1 MHNGK
6 SALTKLPFTIAALLF
21 GFAASSVQAEDGPAA
36 IVADFNRPELVS
48 IQSGADER
56 QLQLG
61 AGLAAGE
68 TVSVGKGG
76 YLKLLVG
83 KQCVIIGE
91 APAHDEGCTVRKND
105 EGAYT
110 VPESG
115 LLSGMAARYQRFQ
128 KVLSWWDPKTES
140 RVMRSREGLAAK
152 IPALAEADEAF
163 LIAGS
168 RSLHVQW
175 VEGKAPFKVSVVDA
189 SGTELAAQNQ
199 LQSRQAIL
207 PITIEDGA
215 VYRLKLES
223 AGDVVATYVLKG
235 HPAGSLADDASD
247 APILRAMKIM
257 EAVSASDGAWA
268 LEAAQIFRTLEI
280 DERVRQAALDAVNF
294 ADWP

>member
-1 MHNGK
+1 MHDGK
-6 SALTKLPFTIAALLF
+6 SALTNVLFKIVALLL

-48 IQSGADER
+48 IQSPAGER

-91 APAHDEGCTVRKND
+91 ATAPDEGCTITNN

-140 RVMRSREGLAAK
+140 RVMRSREGLAAN
-152 IPALAEADEAF
+152 IPALAEADQAF

-168 RSLHVQW
+168 RSLHVEW
-175 VEGKAPFKVSVVDA
+175 VDGKAPFKVSVADA
-189 SGTELAAQNQ
+189 TGKELAAQSQ
-199 LQSRQAIL
+199 LQSRQAIV

-215 VYRLKLES
+215 VYRLTLES
-223 AGDVVATYVLKG
+223 AGNVVATYVLVG
-235 HPAGSLADDASD
+235 RPAGNLADDDSEA
-247 APILRAMKIM
+247 ALLRAMKIM

-268 LEAAQIFRTLEI
+268 LEAAQIFRTMQI
-280 DERVRQAALDAVNF
+280 DERIRQAALDAVNF